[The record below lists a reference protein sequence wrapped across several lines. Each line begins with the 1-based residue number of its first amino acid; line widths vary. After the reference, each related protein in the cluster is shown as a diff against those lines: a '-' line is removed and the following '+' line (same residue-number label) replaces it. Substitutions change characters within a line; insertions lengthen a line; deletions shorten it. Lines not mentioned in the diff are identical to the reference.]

1 MTLTHSDQL
10 DQIATA
16 LAKAQGAIEGAK
28 KSALNPHFKSKYADL
43 ASVWDAIREPLSL
56 HGLSIVQVPNSDGA
70 RIGVET
76 ILMHA
81 SGQWIKGVMSVT
93 AKDEG
98 PQAAGS
104 CISYLR
110 RYALQS
116 FAGVAPED
124 DDGNAAEGRLNGQQ
138 ARQPEPTI
146 PAGYQD
152 WIDDL
157 RACADEGTDKLQ
169 AAWKASR
176 ADLRAYLTSAQPK
189 VWDGIKARAASVP
202 VAVTA

>member
-16 LAKAQGAIEGAK
+16 LAKAQAAIEGAS
-28 KSALNPHFKSKYADL
+28 KSAINPHFKSKYADL
-43 ASVWDAIREPLSL
+43 ASVWDAIRGPLTT
-56 HGLSIVQVPNSDGA
+56 HGLSIVQVPSSDGPRVA
-70 RIGVET
+70 VET

-81 SGQWIKGVMSVT
+81 SGQWIKGVIAVT

-104 CISYLR
+104 CITYLR

-124 DDGNAAEGRLNGQQ
+124 DDGNAAEGRHNGQ
-138 ARQPEPTI
+138 RQPEATI

-157 RACADEGTDKLQ
+157 RACADEGTERLQ
-169 AAWKASR
+169 AAWKGSR

-189 VWDGIKARAASVP
+189 VWDGIKARAASVKP
-202 VAVTA
+202 EAVTV